1 MNKLIII
8 GIAGDDASIN
18 ATGTGA
24 AVANFSLAVN
34 ESFKKKDSDKF
45 ETRTNWFR
53 ISAWGNKAS
62 SIAKNVKKGRLILV
76 EGSVGLD
83 QWTGEDGAEKANLA
97 VRLEK
102 IRYLSKGEGQEAA
115 PDLMGS
121 NSEDDGE
128 EMNF

>member
-1 MNKLIII
+1 MRARFFFVVFWKN
-8 GIAGDDASIN
+8 
-18 ATGTGA
+18 
-24 AVANFSLAVN
+24 
-34 ESFKKKDSDKF
+34 KF